1 MTSLNAPHRPPH
13 DADSPSGGL
22 SRLTRRLISKFLSCS
37 SDKMTSLRR
46 MLSLSSSS
54 LADDGD
60 PEVGRRTDRER
71 SPLLEGDDGGNNYSG
86 ENGTATGT
94 GIASGTDTLFSL
106 SREESMVDPGIV
118 ASRRNLTTFAGVF
131 SPVALSM
138 FSTALFLRLGKIL

>member
-1 MTSLNAPHRPPH
+1 MTSLNAPHRPPL

-22 SRLTRRLISKFLSCS
+22 SRSTRSSISKFLSCS
-37 SDKMTSLRR
+37 SEKMTSLRR
-46 MLSLSSSS
+46 MLSLSSSPV
-54 LADDGD
+54 ADDGD
-60 PEVGRRTDRER
+60 PEVGRRSDRER
-71 SPLLEGDDGGNNYSG
+71 TPLLEGDDGGNNYSG
-86 ENGTATGT
+86 ENGSATGT
-94 GIASGTDTLFSL
+94 GIASATDTLFSL